1 MVSIS
6 NYIINDIL
14 EKKEL
19 VVSVILFCKVFLL
32 LLYVYVWK
40 PIYLIV
46 AFIIWLAIII
56 YLSNGIFLLYL
67 FSICSKSTP
76 GFIRI
81 GYANRLIAQYSRAV
95 FFHCIIISAKFFIVK
110 NENLFF
116 AIAYSSVVLIKWQ
129 NFRFIFFTKAVF
141 RLLIFSLIIFLQNML
156 NK

>member
-95 FFHCIIISAKFFIVK
+95 FFSLHYYFREIFHRK
-110 NENLFF
+110 
-116 AIAYSSVVLIKWQ
+116 KWK
-129 NFRFIFFTKAVF
+129 FIFRYCLFISCAYKVTEFQVHF
-141 RLLIFSLIIFLQNML
+141 FY
-156 NK
+156 